1 MHCGFELGHEI
12 MDVNNDP
19 NDPNDLMVF
28 RMFSTCF

>member
-1 MHCGFELGHEI
+1 MHCGFELGPEI

-19 NDPNDLMVF
+19 NDPNDMVF